1 VNEVYWGILLL
12 VNFTVILLMFRFFGR
27 EGLAVWMGV
36 CVIAANIQVM
46 KTIEIL
52 GVTAT
57 LGNIVYAS
65 SFLIT
70 DILSENYGK
79 RAARRV
85 VYFGLAV
92 IIGFTLLMNLAL
104 LFDPA
109 ADDFAHESLEV
120 IFGFLPRI
128 AAASL
133 VAYLV
138 SQLHDVWAYAF
149 WKRRFGGVRSIWI
162 RNNLSTMVSQL
173 VDSLVFTTVAFA
185 GVFSFGIFAEIVLT
199 TYLLKVVVAAADTPF
214 VYLATWWVR
223 RGKVAAG
230 DAGDRR
236 TPSGR

>member
-1 VNEVYWGILLL
+1 VNELYWAILLL
-12 VNFTVILLMFRFFGR
+12 VNFAVILLMFRFFGR

-36 CVIAANIQVM
+36 SVIAANIQVI

-79 RAARRV
+79 QAARRV

-92 IIGFTLLMNLAL
+92 IIGFTLLMNLAR
-104 LFDPA
+104 LFEPA
-109 ADDFAHESLEV
+109 ADDFAHESLSV

-128 AAASL
+128 AVASL
-133 VAYLV
+133 AAYLV

-149 WKRRFGGVRSIWI
+149 WKRRFDGIRTIWI

-173 VDSLVFTTVAFA
+173 VDTLVFTTIAFA
-185 GVFSFGIFAEIVLT
+185 GVFSVGVFLEIVLT
-199 TYLLKVVVAAADTPF
+199 TYLLKVIVAAADTPF

-223 RGKVAAG
+223 RGGVAG
-230 DAGDRR
+230 D
-236 TPSGR
+236 

>member
-1 VNEVYWGILLL
+1 VNELYWVALLL
-12 VNFTVILLMFRFFGR
+12 VNFAVILLMFRFFGR
-27 EGLAVWMGV
+27 EGLAVWMAV

-92 IIGFTLLMNLAL
+92 IVGFTVLMNLAL
-104 LFDPA
+104 LFEPS
-109 ADDFAHESLEV
+109 ADDFAHESLQT

-149 WKRRFGGVRSIWI
+149 WKRRFGGVRNIWI

-185 GVFSFGIFAEIVLT
+185 GVFSVGIFAEIVLT

-214 VYLATWWVR
+214 VYLATWWVG
-223 RGKVAAG
+223 RGTVAGG
-230 DAGDRR
+230 DPDDGGS
-236 TPSGR
+236 PSGS

>member
-1 VNEVYWGILLL
+1 MNELYWVILLL
-12 VNFTVILLMFRFFGR
+12 VNFAFVALMFRFFGP

-46 KTIEIL
+46 KTIEVF

-79 RAARRV
+79 EAARRV

-92 IIGFTLLMNLAL
+92 IVGFTLIMNLAL
-104 LFDPA
+104 LFEPA
-109 ADDFAHESLEV
+109 PDDFAHGSLQT

-133 VAYLV
+133 AAYLV

-149 WKRRFGGVRSIWI
+149 WRRRFSGVRNIWI

-173 VDSLVFTTVAFA
+173 VDSLVFTAVAFA
-185 GVFSFGIFAEIVLT
+185 GVFSFAVFVEIVLT
-199 TYLLKVVVAAADTPF
+199 TYLLKVIVAAADTPF

-223 RGKVAAG
+223 REKVG
-230 DAGDRR
+230 
-236 TPSGR
+236 GR

>member
-1 VNEVYWGILLL
+1 VNELYWILLLL
-12 VNFTVILLMFRFFGR
+12 VNFAVILLMFRFFGR

-36 CVIAANIQVM
+36 SVIAANIQVI

-92 IIGFTLLMNLAL
+92 ILGFTLLMNLAL
-104 LFDPA
+104 LFEPA
-109 ADDFAHESLEV
+109 PDDFAHESLEV

-133 VAYLV
+133 AAYLV

-149 WKRRFGGVRSIWI
+149 WKRRFDRVGQIWI

-173 VDSLVFTTVAFA
+173 VDTLVFTTIAFA
-185 GVFSFGIFAEIVLT
+185 GVFSLGVFVEIVIT
-199 TYLLKVVVAAADTPF
+199 TYLLKVIVAAADTPF
-214 VYLATWWVR
+214 VYVATHWVR
-223 RGKVAAG
+223 REKVR
-230 DAGDRR
+230 D
-236 TPSGR
+236 P

>member
-1 VNEVYWGILLL
+1 VNELYW
-12 VNFTVILLMFRFFGR
+12 VILLFLNFAVILLVFRFFGR

-36 CVIAANIQVM
+36 SVIAANIQVI
-46 KTIEIL
+46 KTVEIL

-79 RAARRV
+79 AAARRV
-85 VYFGLAV
+85 VYYGLAV
-92 IIGFTLLMNLAL
+92 IVGFTLLMNLAL
-104 LFDPA
+104 LFEPA
-109 ADDFAHESLEV
+109 ADDFAHDSLQV

-133 VAYLV
+133 AAYLV

-149 WKRRFGGVRSIWI
+149 WKKRFERVSQIWI

-173 VDSLVFTTVAFA
+173 VDSVVFTTIAFA
-185 GVFSFGIFAEIVLT
+185 GVFSLGVFLEIILT
-199 TYLLKVVVAAADTPF
+199 TYLLKVIVAAADTPF
-214 VYLATWWVR
+214 VYLATHWVR
-223 RGKVAAG
+223 RARVPGAA
-230 DAGDRR
+230 AHVDRE
-236 TPSGR
+236 S

>member
-1 VNEVYWGILLL
+1 VNELLWIALLL
-12 VNFTVILLMFRFFGR
+12 VNFGIILVMFRLFGR

-36 CVIAANIQVM
+36 SVIAANIQVL

-79 RAARRV
+79 RHARRV
-85 VYFGLAV
+85 VYYGLAV
-92 IIGFTLLMNLAL
+92 IVGFTVLMNLAL
-104 LFDPA
+104 WFEPA
-109 ADDFAHESLEV
+109 ADDFAHRSLSV

-133 VAYLV
+133 AAYLV

-149 WKRRFGGVRSIWI
+149 WKRRFDRVGQIWI
-162 RNNLSTMVSQL
+162 RNNLSTMASQF
-173 VDSLVFTTVAFA
+173 VDSVVFTTIAFA
-185 GVFSFGIFAEIVLT
+185 GVFPARVFAEIVLT
-199 TYLLKVVVAAADTPF
+199 TYLLKVIVAAADTPF
-214 VYLATWWVR
+214 VYIATHWVR
-223 RGKVAAG
+223 REKVPPRG
-230 DAGDRR
+230 H
-236 TPSGR
+236 

>member
-1 VNEVYWGILLL
+1 VNELYWGILLL
-12 VNFTVILLMFRFFGR
+12 VNFAVILLMFRFFGR

-36 CVIAANIQVM
+36 SVIAANIQVI
-46 KTIEIL
+46 KTVEIL

-79 RAARRV
+79 EAARRV
-85 VYFGLAV
+85 VYYGLAV
-92 IIGFTLLMNLAL
+92 IAGFTLLMNLAL
-104 LFDPA
+104 LFEPA
-109 ADDFAHESLEV
+109 AGDFAHDSLHV

-133 VAYLV
+133 TAYLV

-149 WKRRFGGVRSIWI
+149 WKKRFDRVGQIWI

-173 VDSLVFTTVAFA
+173 VDSVVFTTIAFA
-185 GVFSFGIFAEIVLT
+185 GVFGFGVFLEIVLT
-199 TYLLKVVVAAADTPF
+199 TYLLKVIVAAADTPF
-214 VYLATWWVR
+214 VYVATHWVR
-223 RGKVAAG
+223 RGAVPSPG
-230 DAGDRR
+230 SRR
-236 TPSGR
+236 VED